1 MRYLGRGSN
10 ILLHIVMLSGLV
22 VPALTQALPAGRRGP
37 AACTNP
43 SSGNLNPYCRET
55 PLAVVSTDPE
65 LKSKFDSLIGQDLYM
80 CASNIYQVAEFA
92 GMLYRA
98 LEDGGEAA
106 APPVPVRAFEP
117 MKIEKIYSAGTPIA
131 SGRDFYIVVRMKSNM
146 LGAVRSD
153 AYAEELRS
161 SQDPLFSLLRHVRD
175 RVDSDPANTP
185 FTQAEFDA
193 IERQEIQVG
202 TTENVLRCALAP
214 PLEKH
219 FDARHRAVYL
229 YGDGQRITV
238 DNGYVVAVE
247 QTKKR

>member
-1 MRYLGRGSN
+1 
-10 ILLHIVMLSGLV
+10 
-22 VPALTQALPAGRRGP
+22 
-37 AACTNP
+37 
-43 SSGNLNPYCRET
+43 
-55 PLAVVSTDPE
+55 
-65 LKSKFDSLIGQDLYM
+65 
-80 CASNIYQVAEFA
+80 
-92 GMLYRA
+92 
-98 LEDGGEAA
+98 
-106 APPVPVRAFEP
+106 
-117 MKIEKIYSAGTPIA
+117 
-131 SGRDFYIVVRMKSNM
+131 VVRMKSNM